1 MASISALWVE
11 GKDDQHVVLS
21 LLEHHQVP
29 EVFKVIDR
37 KGVENLLDALRVQ
50 LAQGSDVA
58 RIGIVVDADMDV
70 EARWAAIRNVLLRSG
85 YQTIPEHPEPG
96 GTILREAERPV
107 FGAWLMPENT
117 APGMLEDFTAALV
130 PQGDFLWRHA
140 GEVIDGI
147 PAEHRRFTDG
157 HRAKAHMRTWLAW
170 QEDPG
175 APMGLAITKRYLNA
189 DAPQARRFIDWLTR
203 LMVDQ
208 EQGAESA

>member
-1 MASISALWVE
+1 MASSSVLWVE

-37 KGVENLLDALRVQ
+37 KGIENLLDALRVQ
-50 LAQGSDVA
+50 LTQGSDVA
-58 RIGIVVDADMDV
+58 RIGIVVDADADV
-70 EARWAAIRNVLLRSG
+70 EARWAAIRNVLVRSG
-85 YQTIPEHPEPG
+85 YHKVPERPEVG
-96 GTILREAERPV
+96 GTVLRETERPI

-117 APGMLEDFTAALV
+117 APGMLEDFAAALV
-130 PQGDFLWRHA
+130 PEGDFLWAHA

-147 PAEHRRFTDG
+147 PSKHRRFAEG
-157 HRAKAHMRTWLAW
+157 HRAKAHIRTWLAW

-175 APMGLAITKRYLNA
+175 APMGLAITKRYLDA

-208 EQGAESA
+208 EQEAEAV